1 MVQEFSGFLYSLPHS
16 KEQAIFTV
24 ISFVKRYGMPKV
36 SSKRQI
42 TLPAS
47 QCDQLGIKPGD
58 YIETFVADG
67 RLTIVR
73 KVEGAAQGL
82 LQHVKGD
89 PSVTDQES
97 LEDALDP

>member
-1 MVQEFSGFLYSLPHS
+1 MVREFSGFLYFLPYG
-16 KEQAIFTV
+16 KEYVIFTV
-24 ISFVKRYGMPKV
+24 INFVKGCRMPKV

-58 YIETFVADG
+58 NIETFVADG
-67 RLTIVR
+67 RLTIVK
-73 KVEGAAQGL
+73 KVKGSAQSL
-82 LQHVKGD
+82 LQHVKDD

-97 LEDALDP
+97 LEDALAR

>member
-1 MVQEFSGFLYSLPHS
+1 LPQG
-16 KEQAIFTV
+16 KEHVIFT
-24 ISFVKRYGMPKV
+24 IINFVKRCRMPKV

-58 YIETFVADG
+58 EVEIFTAGG
-67 RLTIVR
+67 RLTIVK
-73 KVEGAAQGL
+73 KVKGAAKGL

-97 LEDALDP
+97 LEDALAP

>member
-1 MVQEFSGFLYSLPHS
+1 
-16 KEQAIFTV
+16 
-24 ISFVKRYGMPKV
+24 MPKV

-42 TLPAS
+42 TLPAA

-73 KVEGAAQGL
+73 KVKGSAQNL

-89 PSVTDQES
+89 SSTTDQES
-97 LEDALDP
+97 LEDSLVS

>member
-1 MVQEFSGFLYSLPHS
+1 
-16 KEQAIFTV
+16 
-24 ISFVKRYGMPKV
+24 MPKV

-58 YIETFVADG
+58 DIETFVADG
-67 RLTIVR
+67 RLTIVK
-73 KVEGAAQGL
+73 KVKGSAQSL

-97 LEDALDP
+97 LEDALAR

>member
-1 MVQEFSGFLYSLPHS
+1 
-16 KEQAIFTV
+16 
-24 ISFVKRYGMPKV
+24 MPKV

-42 TLPAS
+42 TLPAIR
-47 QCDQLGIKPGD
+47 CDQLGIKPGD

-73 KVEGAAQGL
+73 KKEGAAQRL
-82 LQHVKGD
+82 LRRVKGD

-97 LEDALDP
+97 LEDALPP

>member
-1 MVQEFSGFLYSLPHS
+1 MVQG
-16 KEQAIFTV
+16 KEYAILT
-24 ISFVKRYGMPKV
+24 ITNFVKRCRMPKV
-36 SSKRQI
+36 SRKRQI

-47 QCDQLGIKPGD
+47 QCDQLGIRPGD

-73 KVEGAAQGL
+73 KVEGAAQNL
-82 LQHVKGD
+82 LRHVKGG

-97 LEDALDP
+97 LEDALDS

>member
-1 MVQEFSGFLYSLPHS
+1 
-16 KEQAIFTV
+16 
-24 ISFVKRYGMPKV
+24 MPKI

-47 QCDQLGIKPGD
+47 QCNQLGIKPGD
-58 YIETFVADG
+58 DIEAFVADG
-67 RLTIVR
+67 CLTIVK
-73 KVEGAAQGL
+73 KVKGSAQNL

-97 LEDALDP
+97 LEDSLAS

>member
-1 MVQEFSGFLYSLPHS
+1 
-16 KEQAIFTV
+16 
-24 ISFVKRYGMPKV
+24 MPKV

-58 YIETFVADG
+58 DIETFVANG

-82 LQHVKGD
+82 LRHVKGD

-97 LEDALDP
+97 LEDALAP

>member
-1 MVQEFSGFLYSLPHS
+1 
-16 KEQAIFTV
+16 
-24 ISFVKRYGMPKV
+24 MPKV

-58 YIETFVADG
+58 YIEIFVADG

-82 LQHVKGD
+82 LRPLRAILQ
-89 PSVTDQES
+89 
-97 LEDALDP
+97 